1 MERKRAA
8 VAVSDDK
15 AKAGPDGSPEVVVRD
30 MYMADLDAVMGI
42 EAHSFPTP
50 WSRNAFQTEL
60 LENTFATY
68 LVVEF
73 HGQVVAYGGMWVIL
87 DEAHVTN
94 IAVHPDFRGHHLGET
109 IMTGLMARA
118 KALGVVR
125 MTLEVRRG
133 NIVAQNLY
141 NKLGFVQLG
150 VRRGYY
156 TDTHEDAFIM
166 WKDPM

>member
-1 MERKRAA
+1 MAI
-8 VAVSDDK
+8 SDDVSK
-15 AKAGPDGSPEVVVRD
+15 NGSSEVVVRD
-30 MYMADLDAVMGI
+30 MYLADLEAVMGI

-68 LVVEF
+68 LVLDF
-73 HGQVVAYGGMWVIL
+73 HGRVVAYGGMWIIL
-87 DEAHVTN
+87 DEAHITN
-94 IAVHPDFRGHHLGET
+94 VAVHPDYRGHHLGQQMME
-109 IMTGLMARA
+109 GLMDRAR
-118 KALGVVR
+118 ALGVQR

-133 NIVAQNLY
+133 NAVAQNLY
-141 NKLGFVQLG
+141 HKLGFVQLG

-166 WKDPM
+166 WKDPL

>member
-1 MERKRAA
+1 M
-8 VAVSDDK
+8 AVSDDVSEQ
-15 AKAGPDGSPEVVVRD
+15 ASSEVLVRD
-30 MYMADLDAVMGI
+30 MYLVDLDAVMAI

-50 WSRNAFQTEL
+50 WSRNAFQTEI

-68 LVVEF
+68 LVLDF
-73 HGQVVAYGGMWVIL
+73 HGRVVSYGGMWIIL

-94 IAVHPDFRGHHLGET
+94 VAVHPDYRGHHLGER
-109 IMTGLMARA
+109 MMEGMVERARS
-118 KALGVVR
+118 LGVAR

-141 NKLGFVQLG
+141 HKMGFVQLG

-166 WKDPM
+166 WKDPL

>member
-1 MERKRAA
+1 M
-8 VAVSDDK
+8 AVSDDVSEH
-15 AKAGPDGSPEVVVRD
+15 APSEVLVRD
-30 MYMADLDAVMGI
+30 MYLVDLDAVMAI

-50 WSRNAFQTEL
+50 WSRNAFQTEI

-68 LVVEF
+68 LVLDF
-73 HGQVVAYGGMWVIL
+73 HGRVVSYGGMWIIL

-94 IAVHPDFRGHHLGET
+94 VAVHPDYRGHHLGER
-109 IMTGLMARA
+109 MMEGMVERART
-118 KALGVVR
+118 LGVQR

-141 NKLGFVQLG
+141 HKMGFVQLG

-166 WKDPM
+166 WKDPL